1 MKAFLKLMAGFSFL
15 LTTFAH
21 AQSDDYVL
29 DTGDTISIRV
39 HGEPDLTF
47 ETKVGTNGLLLYPFL
62 GEITLKGRTAAE
74 LRWLIDDG
82 LRGDY
87 LLNPEVDVSVIE
99 YRPFFIL
106 GEVQSP
112 KNYPYQPGLTV
123 SQAIAIAGGLTER
136 GSDKGIELKR
146 KSKNGQTQV
155 MTDIGLDEPLQPGDV
170 ITVKQSFF

>member
-1 MKAFLKLMAGFSFL
+1 MNVFRTIIIGFSL
-15 LTTFAH
+15 IASSFAI

-29 DTGDTISIRV
+29 DTGDKISIRV

-47 ETKVGTNGLLLYPFL
+47 DVKVGTNGVLLYPFL
-62 GEITLKGRTAAE
+62 GDINVKGRTAAE
-74 LRWLIDDG
+74 VRWLIDEG

-87 LLNPEVDVSVIE
+87 LLNPEVDVSIIE
-99 YRPFFIL
+99 YRPFFML

-123 SQAIAIAGGLTER
+123 SQAIAIAGGLSAR
-136 GSDKGIELKR
+136 GSEKGIELKR
-146 KSKNGQTQV
+146 KLKNGETIV
-155 MTDIGLDEPLQPGDV
+155 KTDVGMDESLQPGDV

>member
-1 MKAFLKLMAGFSFL
+1 MNVFRVLLAGFSL
-15 LTTFAH
+15 LVSGFVQ
-21 AQSDDYVL
+21 AQGDDYVL
-29 DTGDTISIRV
+29 DTGDTINIRV

-47 ETKVGTNGLLLYPFL
+47 EAKVGTNGVLLYPFL

-74 LRWLIDDG
+74 IRWLIDDG

-136 GSDKGIELKR
+136 GSEKGIELKR
-146 KSKNGQTQV
+146 KMKNGETQV
-155 MTDIGLDEPLQPGDV
+155 VTDIGMDEALQPGDV

>member
-1 MKAFLKLMAGFSFL
+1 MNVFRILLAVCSLLVGGFVQ
-15 LTTFAH
+15 
-21 AQSDDYVL
+21 AQDDDYVL

-47 ETKVGTNGLLLYPFL
+47 EAKVGTNGVLLYPFL
-62 GEITLKGRTAAE
+62 GEITLKDRTAAE
-74 LRWLIDDG
+74 IRWLIDNG

-99 YRPFFIL
+99 YRPFYIL
-106 GEVQSP
+106 GEVQAP

-136 GSDKGIELKR
+136 GSEKGIQLKR
-146 KSKNGQTQV
+146 KLKNGKITV
-155 MTDIGLDEPLQPGDV
+155 EADIDLDKSLQPGDV